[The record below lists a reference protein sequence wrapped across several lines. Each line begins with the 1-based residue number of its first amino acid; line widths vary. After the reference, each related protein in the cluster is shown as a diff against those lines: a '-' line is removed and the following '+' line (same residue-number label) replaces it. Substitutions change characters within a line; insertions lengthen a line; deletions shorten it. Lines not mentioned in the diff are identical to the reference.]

1 MKYFLTFL
9 IACVFLNGFSQ
20 NNVYMITEKYD
31 GQIAFLPSFDSV
43 FVTTPAG
50 ITTSYSIPNYIGN
63 TAAHDA
69 QFNTIL
75 NGVISQGY
83 RVMEM
88 GDWHFAVNNS
98 LLGGNYLFELRTIFL
113 GQP

>member
-1 MKYFLTFL
+1 MKKILTIISL
-9 IACVFLNGFSQ
+9 VFAVNSFAQ
-20 NNVYMITEKYD
+20 NNVYIVTEKYD
-31 GQIAFLPSFDSV
+31 GQIGFLPSFDSV
-43 FVTTPAG
+43 FVTSPQG
-50 ITTSYSIPNYIGN
+50 ITTSYSIPNYISN
-63 TAAHDA
+63 TAAHNS

-75 NGVISQGY
+75 NGIISQGY

-98 LLGGNYLFELRTIFL
+98 LLGGNFIFELRTIFL

>member
-1 MKYFLTFL
+1 MKKIFTIISL
-9 IACVFLNGFSQ
+9 VFAVNSFAQ
-20 NNVYMITEKYD
+20 NNVYIVTEKYD
-31 GQIAFLPSFDSV
+31 GQIGFLPSFDSV
-43 FVTTPAG
+43 FVTSPQG
-50 ITTSYSIPNYIGN
+50 ITTYYSIPNYIGN
-63 TAAHDA
+63 TAAHNS

-75 NGVISQGY
+75 NGIISQGY

-98 LLGGNYLFELRTIFL
+98 LLGGNHIFELRTIFL

>member
-20 NNVYMITEKYD
+20 NNVYIITEKYD
-31 GQIAFLPSFDSV
+31 GQIAFFPSFDSV

-50 ITTSYSIPNYIGN
+50 ITTTYSIPNYIGN